1 MKYISDKIT
10 FTPAMQS
17 FAEEIFEEKLKKL
30 VYDSE
35 TAEVKM
41 TILSNYLFKIDL
53 CADKFRVQASGKDFY
68 ATYIEAANKLKHIIT
83 KNNKKTISKKRTA
96 AQLNMFDFGVEDL
109 EPFKLISKE
118 KVFTLQPI
126 TVEEAIDE
134 LEHTDYL
141 FYVFKNISDNDAV
154 SIIYKR
160 HNDEYGLIKC
170 I

>member
-1 MKYISDKIT
+1 MKYTSDKIT
-10 FTPAMQS
+10 FTPAMES
-17 FAEEIFEEKLKKL
+17 FVEETFDKKLKKL
-30 VYDSE
+30 VYDSR
-35 TAEVKM
+35 TAEIKL
-41 TILSNYLFKIDL
+41 TKLSNETFKIDL

-68 ATYIEAANKLKHIIT
+68 ATYLEAANKLKHMII
-83 KNNKKTISKKRTA
+83 KNNKKTIDKKRTA
-96 AQLNMFDFGVEDL
+96 AQLNMFDFEVEDL

-134 LEHTDYL
+134 LEYTDYS
-141 FYVFKNISDNDAV
+141 FYVFKNINDEDNV

-170 I
+170 R